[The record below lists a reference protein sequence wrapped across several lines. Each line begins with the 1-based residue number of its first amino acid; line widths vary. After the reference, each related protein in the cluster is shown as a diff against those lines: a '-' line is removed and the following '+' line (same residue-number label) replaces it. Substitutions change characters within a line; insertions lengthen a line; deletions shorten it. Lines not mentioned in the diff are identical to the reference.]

1 MNIEFDRE
9 QLLPALQ
16 MVVGVV
22 ERRQTLPILSN
33 LLLQVEPDTV
43 TLTTTDLEVEL
54 TSRFANASGVSQ
66 SVTLPAKKLF
76 DICRALPQGAEI
88 RLQVEDGKARL
99 SSGRSRFTLAT
110 MSAEDFPNI
119 TDFTPTAEL
128 TLPSHT
134 LRQLIEDTQFAMAH
148 QDVRYYLNGLL
159 IEIADRTLRC
169 VATDGHRLAMAETAL
184 DGQDGLEAIQIILPR
199 KGVTELFRMLPDS
212 DETVNLEFSGNHLR
226 VTLGDQGMTSKLI
239 DGKFP
244 DYTGVIPAAATL
256 RLGVEREPLRHALQR
271 VSILSNEKFRGVRL
285 SLGNDELTVQ
295 AHNPEQEEAEESLPV
310 DHQGQEFEIG
320 FNVNYLLDAL
330 SAIRTSHVEFVFTNP
345 DSSALLL
352 PVDDVTRKYVIMPMR
367 L

>member
-1 MNIEFDRE
+1 MNIEFNRE

-16 MVVGVV
+16 TVVGVV

-33 LLLQVEPDTV
+33 LLLQVEPDSV

-54 TSRFANASGVSQ
+54 TCRFDNASGLSHAC
-66 SVTLPAKKLF
+66 TLPAKKLF
-76 DICRALPQGAEI
+76 DICRALPQEAQI
-88 RLQVEDGKARL
+88 RLQLEDGKVRL
-99 SSGRSRFTLAT
+99 SSGRSRFTLTT
-110 MSAEDFPNI
+110 MPAEDFPNI
-119 TDFTPTAEL
+119 TDFTHTAQL
-128 TLPSHT
+128 TLPSRL

-159 IEIADRTLRC
+159 LEIADGTLRS
-169 VATDGHRLAMAETAL
+169 VATDGHRLALAETS
-184 DGQDGLEAIQIILPR
+184 LEGRDEHETIQIILPR

-212 DETVNLEFSGNHLR
+212 DDPVELKFSGNHLR
-226 VTLGDQGMTSKLI
+226 VVQGSRSMTSKLI

-244 DYTGVIPAAATL
+244 DYSGVIPTAATFHL
-256 RLGVEREPLRHALQR
+256 RVEREPLRHALQR

-285 SLGNDELTVQ
+285 SLGNNELTVQ

-310 DHQGQEFEIG
+310 EHEGNDFEIG

-330 SAIRTSHVEFVFTNP
+330 SAIRTGQVEFVFTNS

-352 PVDDVTRKYVIMPMR
+352 PVDDVSRKYVIMPMR